1 MRSWPA
7 GYIHVHTDRDFF
19 VNEMNTGKVL
29 NTGKIIINTGKII
42 YDGNIRESSDSR
54 GTRPSVHTRSV
65 FRSRKGP
72 GPRALN
78 KSARFCNT
86 RRISPS
92 SAEGLVYNTRSYSYS
107 FMRSCYTS

>member
-19 VNEMNTGKVL
+19 VIEMNTGKVL

-54 GTRPSVHTRSV
+54 IPGAHGPLCTRGLC
-65 FRSRKGP
+65 FARSRKGP
-72 GPRALN
+72 RGRGP
-78 KSARFCNT
+78 
-86 RRISPS
+86 
-92 SAEGLVYNTRSYSYS
+92 GH
-107 FMRSCYTS
+107 